1 LGVKTMAESWGEWF
15 KVPTIG
21 VIGFTVTGSTIDE
34 WLRIAIAIATLVY
47 TIAKAGSAVIEFKKK
62 RNEKRN

>member
-1 LGVKTMAESWGEWF
+1 LGVKTMADTWGEWF
-15 KVPTIG
+15 KVPMVG

-47 TIAKAGSAVIEFKKK
+47 TIAKAGSAVIEFKRK
-62 RNEKRN
+62 RNEKRD

>member
-1 LGVKTMAESWGEWF
+1 MADSWGEWF
-15 KVPTIG
+15 KVPAIG
-21 VIGFTVTGSTIDE
+21 VIGFTVTGSAIDE

-47 TIAKAGSAVIEFKKK
+47 TIAKAGSAVIEFKRK

>member
-15 KVPTIG
+15 KVPMVG

-47 TIAKAGSAVIEFKKK
+47 TIAKAGNAVIEFKRK

>member
-1 LGVKTMAESWGEWF
+1 
-15 KVPTIG
+15 VPMVG

-47 TIAKAGSAVIEFKKK
+47 TIAKAGNAVIEFKRK

>member
-1 LGVKTMAESWGEWF
+1 VKTMAESWGEWF
-15 KVPTIG
+15 KVPMVG

-47 TIAKAGSAVIEFKKK
+47 TIAKAGNAVIEFKRK

>member
-1 LGVKTMAESWGEWF
+1 
-15 KVPTIG
+15 VPAIG

>member
-1 LGVKTMAESWGEWF
+1 MKTMAESWGEWF
-15 KVPTIG
+15 KVPMVG

-47 TIAKAGSAVIEFKKK
+47 TIAKAGNAVIEFKRK

>member
-15 KVPTIG
+15 KVPMVG

-47 TIAKAGSAVIEFKKK
+47 TIAKAGSAVIEFKRK

>member
-1 LGVKTMAESWGEWF
+1 MAESCGEWF
-15 KVPTIG
+15 KVPAIG
-21 VIGFTVTGSTIDE
+21 AIGFTITGSTIDE

>member
-1 LGVKTMAESWGEWF
+1 VKTMAESWGEWF
-15 KVPTIG
+15 KVPMVG

-47 TIAKAGSAVIEFKKK
+47 TIAKAGNAVIEFKRK
-62 RNEKRN
+62 RNEKRD

>member
-1 LGVKTMAESWGEWF
+1 MAESWGEWF
-15 KVPTIG
+15 KVPLVG

-47 TIAKAGSAVIEFKKK
+47 TIAKAGSAVIEFKRK

>member
-1 LGVKTMAESWGEWF
+1 MKTMADTWGEWF

-47 TIAKAGSAVIEFKKK
+47 TIAKAGSAVIEFRRK

>member
-1 LGVKTMAESWGEWF
+1 VKTMAESWGEWF
-15 KVPTIG
+15 KVPMVG

-47 TIAKAGSAVIEFKKK
+47 TIAKAGSAVIEFKRK

>member
-1 LGVKTMAESWGEWF
+1 MADTWGEWF
-15 KVPTIG
+15 KVPLVG
-21 VIGFTVTGSTIDE
+21 VIGFSITGSTIDE
-34 WLRIAIAIATLVY
+34 WLRIGIAIATLVY

>member
-1 LGVKTMAESWGEWF
+1 VKTMAESWGEWF
-15 KVPTIG
+15 KVPLVG

-47 TIAKAGSAVIEFKKK
+47 TIAKAGSAVIEFKRK

>member
-1 LGVKTMAESWGEWF
+1 MAESWGEWF
-15 KVPTIG
+15 KVPLVG
-21 VIGFTVTGSTIDE
+21 VIGFSITGSTIDE
-34 WLRIAIAIATLVY
+34 WLRIAIALATLVY

>member
-1 LGVKTMAESWGEWF
+1 VKTMAESWGEWF
-15 KVPTIG
+15 KVPLVG
-21 VIGFTVTGSTIDE
+21 VVGISVTGSTIDE
-34 WLRIAIAIATLVY
+34 WLRIAIAVATLVY

>member
-1 LGVKTMAESWGEWF
+1 MKTMAESWGEWF
-15 KVPTIG
+15 KVPAIGAIGYTI
-21 VIGFTVTGSTIDE
+21 TGSTIDE
-34 WLRIAIAIATLVY
+34 WLRIAIAVATLVY

>member
-1 LGVKTMAESWGEWF
+1 MKTMAESWGEWF

-47 TIAKAGSAVIEFKKK
+47 TIAKAGSAVIEFKRK

>member
-1 LGVKTMAESWGEWF
+1 MAESWGEWF
-15 KVPTIG
+15 KVPMVG

-47 TIAKAGSAVIEFKKK
+47 TIAKAGNAVIEFKRK
-62 RNEKRN
+62 RNEKRD

>member
-1 LGVKTMAESWGEWF
+1 MKTMADTWGEWF
-15 KVPTIG
+15 KVPMVG

-47 TIAKAGSAVIEFKKK
+47 TIAKAGNAVIEFKRK